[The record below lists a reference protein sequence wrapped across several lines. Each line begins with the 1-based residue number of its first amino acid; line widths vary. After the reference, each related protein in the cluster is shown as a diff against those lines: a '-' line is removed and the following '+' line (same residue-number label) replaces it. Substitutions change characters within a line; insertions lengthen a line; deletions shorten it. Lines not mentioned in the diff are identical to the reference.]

1 MAITK
6 SSLKKSKSSKA
17 LPKKKVL
24 MKKPLK
30 RVGSTLSTNGRKAVL
45 PFAPTK
51 LKLLR
56 PVPSDIEIAQAGK
69 LKSILQ
75 IAAELG
81 IRENELELFG
91 PYKAKVKLEILDRLA
106 KRPNGKYI
114 DVTAITPTPLGEG
127 KTTTTVGVSQALGAH
142 LGKRVITVIRQ
153 PSQGPTFGI
162 KGGAAGGGYSQIIP
176 MEDFN
181 LHLTGDIH
189 AITAAH
195 NLCSA
200 ALDARVMHESM
211 QDDEKL
217 FNALCPPDKQGNRKF
232 SPSMLRR
239 LKKLGIDKTDP
250 NELTPEERS
259 RFARLDI
266 DPNGIQWRRVID
278 VNDRFLREVQVGLG
292 KDEAGFEHRSGYDI
306 TVASEIM
313 AILALTTS
321 LADMRDRLGR
331 MVVATSKKGEAVTA
345 EDLGV
350 AGALTVLM
358 KDAIKPNLMQTLE
371 GTPAFVHAGPFANI
385 AHGQSSIIADK
396 IALKLA
402 DYVVTESGFGADIGM
417 EKFFDIKCRYS
428 GLIPQVVVLVAT
440 VRALKMH
447 GGGPKVVAGKPLAP
461 EYTDENLDLLRAG
474 LGNLQH
480 HIRNA
485 RRFGVNV
492 VVAVNSF
499 ATDTPAEVEMIRQAA
514 IEAGAEDAAVCTHWM
529 DGGKGAVAL
538 AEAVIKAA
546 EKPANFQFLYPLEM
560 PIKEK
565 IETICKEIYGAD
577 GVDYLPEAEA
587 KIELFNKLGLDK
599 LPMCMAKTHLS
610 LSHDPALKGV
620 PKGFRVPIRDMR
632 ASVGAGFLY
641 PLLGEMRTM
650 PGLPT
655 RPVFYDV
662 DLDLETGKV
671 VGLF

>member
-1 MAITK
+1 MATK
-6 SSLKKSKSSKA
+6 AKSTRKTVKAKAKPKAVAKKAAVVKKA
-17 LPKKKVL
+17 APKKAVKA
-24 MKKPLK
+24 
-30 RVGSTLSTNGRKAVL
+30 RVAFK
-45 PFAPTK
+45 PTK
-51 LKLLR
+51 LKLVR
-56 PVPSDIEIAQAGK
+56 PVPSDIDIAQAAK
-69 LKSILQ
+69 LKPVLQ

-81 IRENELELFG
+81 IRESELELYG
-91 PYKAKVKLEILDRLA
+91 PYKAKVKLEILERL
-106 KRPNGKYI
+106 KNRPNGKYI

-127 KTTTTVGVSQALGAH
+127 KTTTTVGLSQALGAL
-142 LGKRVITVIRQ
+142 LGRKVITAIRQ

-162 KGGAAGGGYSQIIP
+162 KGGAAGGGYSQVIP

-195 NLCSA
+195 NLTAA
-200 ALDARVMHESM
+200 ALDARVMHEKT

-217 FNALCPPDKQGNRKF
+217 FNALCPLDKKGNRRF

-239 LKKLGIDKTDP
+239 LKKLGINKTNP
-250 NELTPEERS
+250 NDLTPEERS
-259 RFARLDI
+259 LFSRLDI
-266 DPNGIQWRRVID
+266 DEATITWRRVID
-278 VNDRFLREVQVGLG
+278 INDRFLREVQVGMG
-292 KDEAGFEHRSGYDI
+292 KDEAGHEHRSGYDI

-313 AILALTTS
+313 AVLALTTS
-321 LADMRDRLGR
+321 LEDMRERFGS
-331 MVVATSKKGEAVTA
+331 MVVATNKRGEAVTA

-350 AGALTVLM
+350 AGAVTVLM

-428 GLIPQVVVLVAT
+428 GLIPQVVVMVAT

-447 GGGPKVVAGKPLAP
+447 GGGPKVVAGKPLAS

-474 LGNLQH
+474 LPNLERHVQ
-480 HIRNA
+480 NA
-485 RRFGVNV
+485 LKYGVNV

-499 ATDTPAEVEMIRQAA
+499 ATDTPAEVELVREAA
-514 IEAGAEDAAVCTHWM
+514 LKMGAMDAVVSTHWS
-529 DGGKGAVAL
+529 DGGTGAKKL
-538 AEAVIKAA
+538 AEAVVKAA
-546 EKPANFQFLYPLEM
+546 EKPSKFQFLYPLEET
-560 PIKEK
+560 IKAK
-565 IETICKEIYGAD
+565 IETIAREIYRAD
-577 GVDYLPEAEA
+577 GVDYSPEAEEQIA
-587 KIELFNKLGLDK
+587 RYTRLGFDK
-599 LPMCMAKTHLS
+599 LPICMAKTHLS
-610 LSHDPALKGV
+610 FSTDASKKGA
-620 PKGFRVPIRDMR
+620 PTGFRVSIREIR

-641 PLLGEMRTM
+641 PILGDMRTM

-662 DLDLETGKV
+662 DLDLKTGKV